1 MKIGS
6 LFSGIGGI
14 EIGFEKAGGFETVW
28 FVEKD
33 PYTQAV
39 LRKHWPKTPIYK
51 DIKNLDF
58 SKVEKPDILTG
69 GFPCQD
75 ISTNGKRKGLSGPR
89 SGLWKEF
96 ARAIR
101 CLRPRFAFI
110 ENVSNLT
117 NIGLN
122 EVLADLAEIGYD
134 AEWFDIRASDFKAP
148 HIRERI
154 FIVAYFNCYRQKRRG
169 TSGKALEKEVPS
181 QLFTF
186 DKKQMENAFKNWEVE
201 LPESY
206 VRRMADGVPNW
217 SHRIKCLG
225 NAVVPQVAEFFAR
238 QIKEIEGLKY
248 VFKK

>member
-14 EIGFEKAGGFETVW
+14 ELGFERAGGFETSW

-33 PYTQAV
+33 PYAQAV
-39 LRKHWPKTPIYK
+39 LRKHWPRVPIYK
-51 DIKNLDF
+51 DITKLDF
-58 SKVEKPDILTG
+58 KKLPKVDVLTG

-75 ISTNGKRKGLSGPR
+75 ISTNGKGKGIFGPR

-101 CLRPRFAFI
+101 CLQPRYAFI
-110 ENVSNLT
+110 ENVSSLANL
-117 NIGLN
+117 GLN
-122 EVLADLAEIGYD
+122 EVLADIAKEGYD

-148 HIRERI
+148 HIRERL
-154 FIVAYFNCYRQKRRG
+154 FIIAYPNSSRHKRSWKCSS
-169 TSGKALEKEVPS
+169 TLEKEIPA
-181 QLFTF
+181 QLFAF
-186 DKKQMENAFKNWEVE
+186 DPKQMAFAFKNWEVE
-201 LPESY
+201 LSESH

-225 NAVVPQVAEFFAR
+225 NAVVPQCAEFFAKK
-238 QIKEIEGLKY
+238 IKEKEGL
-248 VFKK
+248 